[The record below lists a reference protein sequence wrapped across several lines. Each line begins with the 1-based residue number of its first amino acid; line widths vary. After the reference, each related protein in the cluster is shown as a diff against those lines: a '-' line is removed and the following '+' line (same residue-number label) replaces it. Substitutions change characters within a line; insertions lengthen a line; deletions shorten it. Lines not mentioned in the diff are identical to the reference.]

1 MCLPMKNVIDIP
13 LFVYIH
19 TIDIRLDNIVMPL
32 ARQVGRA
39 DRASISGSK
48 FSHHSALCISQRSLT
63 LDHFKQHIILPS
75 SNRDRDS
82 KHTTIV
88 RLNSPSS
95 QSVADPVCT
104 FMHHDVGAKSKDDD
118 RKQSEIPA
126 RAGEEQDVGR
136 GTNKKCGPP

>member
-48 FSHHSALCISQRSLT
+48 FSHHSASCISQRSVT
-63 LDHFKQHIILPS
+63 LDHLHQHIILPN
-75 SNRDRDS
+75 SNKDRDS

-88 RLNSPSS
+88 RHNSPFSWS
-95 QSVADPVCT
+95 IADPVCT
-104 FMHHDVGAKSKDDD
+104 CMHHDVGAKSKDDD
-118 RKQSEIPA
+118 RKQSAISA
-126 RAGEEQDVGR
+126 RAGKE
-136 GTNKKCGPP
+136 